1 MTELERHEPA
11 QKSVAGRVRITTN
24 GQLTETLAEVF
35 VNVSRTRWHVR
46 FAESAVQTTICTMN
60 VGAHP
65 SLRVRRFGE
74 SQSAYAFTPGKWEKG
89 FWKLAEGQLP
99 LWIWTHKLDNE
110 MCDVSAHMQI
120 EAYSAEKPL
129 ADRELDSAQQ
139 LSIHLA
145 VILYAH
151 E

>member
-1 MTELERHEPA
+1 VTELERHEPA
-11 QKSVAGRVRITTN
+11 QKAMAGRVHITTN

-35 VNVSRTRWHVR
+35 VNVSGARWHVR
-46 FAESAVQTTICTMN
+46 FAESAVQTTICTIN
-60 VGAHP
+60 GGAQP

-99 LWIWTHKLDNE
+99 LWIWTHRLHSE

-129 ADRELDSAQQ
+129 ADKELESAQR

-145 VILYAH
+145 VSLSAD